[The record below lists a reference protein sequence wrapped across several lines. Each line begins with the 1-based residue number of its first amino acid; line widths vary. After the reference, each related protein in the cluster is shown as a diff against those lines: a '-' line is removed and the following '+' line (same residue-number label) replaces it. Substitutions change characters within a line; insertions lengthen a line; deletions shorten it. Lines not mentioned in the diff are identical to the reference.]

1 MLLALFMNPG
11 AKLKNYFIFGSDVM
25 KRIERPEYMQR
36 LLDLMGTTDI
46 KIITG
51 IRRCNWSS
59 MGKTTGNSYGNLL
72 W

>member
-1 MLLALFMNPG
+1 
-11 AKLKNYFIFGSDVM
+11 M

-51 IRRCNWSS
+51 IRRCIWSG